1 MAITGSVI
9 WIQDGGRWIQDGGRW
24 LQGGGHASLKESV
37 AVLGLSKKSFMST
50 EKRISE
56 WWWSLLDDSIKKA
69 GAAEKCLVIFNA
81 RYTLL
86 GSASNHRYS
95 G

>member
-9 WIQDGGRWIQDGGRW
+9 WIQDGGRW

-37 AVLGLSKKSFMST
+37 AVLGITSLSKKSFMSI